1 MAFSIAGS
9 QMQVWALFWHVRTLT
24 EHPIALGGIGLA
36 RIIPVIIFSLI
47 GGSIADAANRR
58 NIMFITQALMAGVA
72 LVLALLTFRGV
83 ITIWHIYA
91 LTALQAVGISF
102 DTPARQAIIPN
113 LVPARDLP
121 NAFSLQSISFQTGA
135 IVGPAMSGL
144 VIAYLGLSW
153 AYLFNAVSFLAVI
166 LSLVFMGPIP
176 QKAIRKVRSAVSWPA
191 IKEGVAFIRSHPII
205 LSTMLIDFSATF
217 FSSAN
222 TLMPIIAVDILGVG
236 PVEYGWLSSAQS
248 IGAVAAALVISQLP
262 QIRRQGPLFLI
273 SVAAFGLA
281 TIAFGLARTFPLAM
295 LALIFIGASDSVST
309 IIRNTIRQLQTP
321 DHIRG
326 RMVSIN
332 QIFFMGGPQL
342 GEVEAGVVAQFFGA
356 PFAIVSGGVACI
368 LSVGWISRRW
378 PQLLRYSGNEP
389 NAAEALSD

>member
-389 NAAEALSD
+389 NGAEALSD